1 MSRMIYLDHAATTKT
16 MLEAAEAMEPYLEV
30 YYGNPS
36 TIYEFGEK
44 SREAIEHSR
53 EVIARTIHARPE
65 EIFFTSGGTESDNW
79 ALKEAVHLH
88 ERMHGKKGGILT
100 TPVEHHA
107 VLNSWALK
115 EAVHLH
121 ESMHPGSRGKILT
134 TPVEHHAI
142 LNSCEELKQM
152 GCGISYLNVDAT
164 GRVILS
170 DAERAIMEGDDACL
184 LSVMYANNEIGT
196 VEPIDE
202 LGRMARRR
210 RIIFHTDAVQA
221 YGHLPIHVQRENID
235 MLSASAHKFGGPKGV
250 GFLYIRSEINLPAFV
265 HGGAQ
270 ESNRRA
276 GTENVPGI
284 VGMGKAAELA
294 HRRMRMERQR
304 VRYLRDYLAHRI
316 LQEIPDVM
324 MTGNRKFRLANNASF
339 CFKGIT
345 GEAAAILLDTQG
357 ICVSS
362 GSACSTGS
370 LEDSHVLTAVGLGG
384 EWAQGALRFTMGPE
398 NTKEEMDYVAEKVK
412 YVVAD
417 MRGA

>member
-1 MSRMIYLDHAATTKT
+1 MEKMIYLDHAATTRT
-16 MLEAAEAMEPYLEV
+16 LPEVTEVMEPYQDI

-44 SREAIEHSR
+44 SREAIEWAR
-53 EVIARTIHARPE
+53 EMIAGTIRARPE
-65 EIFFTSGGTESDNW
+65 EIFFTSGGTESDN
-79 ALKEAVHLH
+79 
-88 ERMHGKKGGILT
+88 
-100 TPVEHHA
+100 
-107 VLNSWALK
+107 WALK

-152 GCGISYLNVDAT
+152 GCGVFFLNVDET
-164 GRVILS
+164 GRVFLAA
-170 DAERAIMEGDDACL
+170 AEEAVLENEDACL
-184 LSVMYANNEIGT
+184 ISVMYANNEIGT
-196 VEPIDE
+196 IQPIDE
-202 LGRMARRR
+202 LGKMAKRRK
-210 RIIFHTDAVQA
+210 ILFHTDAVQA
-221 YGHLPIHVQRENID
+221 YGHLPINVQRDNID

-250 GFLYIRSEINLPAFV
+250 GFLYIRKEINLPAFV

-294 HRRMRMERQR
+294 YKRMGMESRRIRH
-304 VRYLRDYLAHRI
+304 LRDYLAYRI
-316 LQEIPDVM
+316 LREIPDVK
-324 MTGNRKFRLANNASF
+324 MTGNRKYRLSNNASF
-339 CFKGIT
+339 CFRGIT

-370 LEDSHVLTAVGLGG
+370 LEDSHVLAAIGIES
-384 EWAQGALRFTMGPE
+384 EWAQGALRITLGAE
-398 NTKEEMDYVAEKVK
+398 NTKEEMDYVVEKVK
-412 YVVAD
+412 MVVAD
-417 MRGA
+417 MRGMR

>member
-16 MLEAAEAMEPYLEV
+16 MPEAAEAMETYLEV

-107 VLNSWALK
+107 V
-115 EAVHLH
+115 
-121 ESMHPGSRGKILT
+121 
-134 TPVEHHAI
+134 

-384 EWAQGALRFTMGPE
+384 EWAQGALRFTLGPE

>member
-16 MLEAAEAMEPYLEV
+16 LPEVTEAMEPYQEI

-44 SREAIEHSR
+44 SREAIESVR
-53 EVIARTIHARPE
+53 ELIARTIHARPE

-79 ALKEAVHLH
+79 ALKEAVHLY
-88 ERMHGKKGGILT
+88 ERLHGGRRGHILT

-107 VLNSWALK
+107 VLHSCL
-115 EAVHLH
+115 EL
-121 ESMHPGSRGKILT
+121 EEMGS
-134 TPVEHHAI
+134 
-142 LNSCEELKQM
+142 
-152 GCGISYLNVDAT
+152 GISYLKVDES
-164 GRVILS
+164 GRVVPKKVEDMILEH
-170 DAERAIMEGDDACL
+170 DNTCL

-196 VEPIDE
+196 IEPIEE
-202 LGRMARRR
+202 LGRIAQKNQL
-210 RIIFHTDAVQA
+210 IFHTDAVQA

-250 GFLYIRSEINLPAFV
+250 GFLYIRSNMNLPAFI

-294 HRRMRMERQR
+294 HRRMRMENRHMK
-304 VRYLRDYLAHRI
+304 YLRDYLIRRV
-316 LQEIPDVM
+316 LNEIPDVIL
-324 MTGNRKFRLANNASF
+324 TGSRQFRLSNNASF

-370 LEDSHVLTAVGLGG
+370 LEDSHVLSAIGLES
-384 EWAQGALRFTMGPE
+384 EWAQGAVRITLGAE
-398 NTKEEMDYVAEKVK
+398 NTKEEIDYTLEKLK
-412 YVVAD
+412 MVVAD
-417 MRGA
+417 MRGVC

>member
-1 MSRMIYLDHAATTKT
+1 MSKMIYLDHAATTRTLPEVTK
-16 MLEAAEAMEPYLEV
+16 AMEPYLDI

-44 SREAIEHSR
+44 SRDAIEHVR
-53 EVIARTIHARPE
+53 ETIARTIHARPE

-79 ALKEAVHLH
+79 ALKEAASYYERIH
-88 ERMHGKKGGILT
+88 EGEKGC
-100 TPVEHHA
+100 
-107 VLNSWALK
+107 
-115 EAVHLH
+115 
-121 ESMHPGSRGKILT
+121 ILT

-142 LNSCEELKQM
+142 LNSCQELEEM
-152 GCGISYLNVDAT
+152 HCGITFLKVDES
-164 GRVILS
+164 GRVILRE
-170 DAERAIMEGDDACL
+170 AENAIAEQENACL

-196 VEPIDE
+196 IEPIDD
-202 LGRMARRR
+202 LGRLAKKSGL
-210 RIIFHTDAVQA
+210 IFHTDAVQA
-221 YGHLPIHVQRENID
+221 YGHLPIHVGRDHID

-250 GFLYIRSEINLPAFV
+250 GFLYIRSNINLPAFI

-294 HRRMRMERQR
+294 HRRMRMENHK

-316 LQEIPDVM
+316 LQEIPDVI
-324 MTGNRKFRLANNASF
+324 MTGNRKFRLSNNASF

-370 LEDSHVLTAVGLGG
+370 YEDSHVLSAIGVES
-384 EWAQGALRFTMGPE
+384 EWAQGAVRFTLGAE

-412 YVVAD
+412 MVVAD
-417 MRGA
+417 MRGN

>member
-16 MLEAAEAMEPYLEV
+16 MPEAAEAMEPYLEV

-107 VLNSWALK
+107 VLNS
-115 EAVHLH
+115 
-121 ESMHPGSRGKILT
+121 
-134 TPVEHHAI
+134 
-142 LNSCEELKQM
+142 CDELKQM

-170 DAERAIMEGDDACL
+170 DAERAIMESDDACL

-202 LGRMARRR
+202 MGRMARRR

-384 EWAQGALRFTMGPE
+384 EWAQGALRFTLGPE

-417 MRGA
+417 IRTNA

>member
-1 MSRMIYLDHAATTKT
+1 
-16 MLEAAEAMEPYLEV
+16 
-30 YYGNPS
+30 
-36 TIYEFGEK
+36 
-44 SREAIEHSR
+44 
-53 EVIARTIHARPE
+53 
-65 EIFFTSGGTESDNW
+65 
-79 ALKEAVHLH
+79 
-88 ERMHGKKGGILT
+88 
-100 TPVEHHA
+100 
-107 VLNSWALK
+107 
-115 EAVHLH
+115 
-121 ESMHPGSRGKILT
+121 
-134 TPVEHHAI
+134 
-142 LNSCEELKQM
+142 
-152 GCGISYLNVDAT
+152 
-164 GRVILS
+164 
-170 DAERAIMEGDDACL
+170 
-184 LSVMYANNEIGT
+184 MYANNEIGT

>member
-16 MLEAAEAMEPYLEV
+16 LTEVTEAMEPYQEI

-44 SREAIEHSR
+44 SREAIESAR
-53 EVIARTIHARPE
+53 ELIARTIHARPE

-79 ALKEAVHLH
+79 ALKEAVHLY
-88 ERMHGKKGGILT
+88 ERMHNGRKG
-100 TPVEHHA
+100 H
-107 VLNSWALK
+107 
-115 EAVHLH
+115 
-121 ESMHPGSRGKILT
+121 ILT

-142 LNSCEELKQM
+142 LNSCMELAEM
-152 GCGISYLNVDAT
+152 NCGFSYLQVDES
-164 GRVILS
+164 GRVYLP
-170 DAERAIMEGDDACL
+170 AVEECVMGRENACL
-184 LSVMYANNEIGT
+184 MSVMYANNEIGT
-196 VEPIDE
+196 VEPIEE
-202 LGRMARRR
+202 LGRIARKCQL
-210 RIIFHTDAVQA
+210 IFHTDAVQA
-221 YGHLPIHVQRENID
+221 YGHLPIHVQREHID

-250 GFLYIRSEINLPAFV
+250 GFLYIRNDINLPAFV

-294 HRRMRMERQR
+294 HRRMKMENRR
-304 VRYLRDYLAHRI
+304 TKYLRDYLVYRVLH
-316 LQEIPDVM
+316 EIPDVIL
-324 MTGNRKFRLANNASF
+324 TGSRQFRLSNNASF

-370 LEDSHVLTAVGLGG
+370 LEDSHVLSAIGLES
-384 EWAQGALRFTMGPE
+384 EWARGAVRITLGAE
-398 NTKEEMDYVAEKVK
+398 NTKEEMEYTVEKLKMVI
-412 YVVAD
+412 AD
-417 MRGA
+417 MRNI

>member
-16 MLEAAEAMEPYLEV
+16 MPEAAEAMEPYLEV

-107 VLNSWALK
+107 VLNS
-115 EAVHLH
+115 
-121 ESMHPGSRGKILT
+121 
-134 TPVEHHAI
+134 
-142 LNSCEELKQM
+142 CEELKQM
-152 GCGISYLNVDAT
+152 GCGISYLSVDAT

-170 DAERAIMEGDDACL
+170 DAERAIMESDDACL

-384 EWAQGALRFTMGPE
+384 EWAQGELRFTLGPE

>member
-16 MLEAAEAMEPYLEV
+16 LTEVTEAMEPYQEI

-44 SREAIEHSR
+44 SREAIESVR
-53 EVIARTIHARPE
+53 ELIARTIHARPE

-79 ALKEAVHLH
+79 ALKEAVHLY
-88 ERMHGKKGGILT
+88 ERMHNGRKG
-100 TPVEHHA
+100 H
-107 VLNSWALK
+107 
-115 EAVHLH
+115 
-121 ESMHPGSRGKILT
+121 ILT

-142 LNSCEELKQM
+142 LNSCMELAEM
-152 GCGISYLNVDAT
+152 NCGFSYLQVDES
-164 GRVILS
+164 GRVYLP
-170 DAERAIMEGDDACL
+170 AVEECVMGQENACL
-184 LSVMYANNEIGT
+184 MSVMYANNEIGT
-196 VEPIDE
+196 VEPIEE
-202 LGRMARRR
+202 LGRIARKCQL
-210 RIIFHTDAVQA
+210 IFHTDAVQA
-221 YGHLPIHVQRENID
+221 YGHLPIHVQREHID

-250 GFLYIRSEINLPAFV
+250 GFLYIRNDINFPAFV

-294 HRRMRMERQR
+294 HRRMKMENRR
-304 VRYLRDYLAHRI
+304 TKYLRDYLVYRVLH
-316 LQEIPDVM
+316 EIPDVIL
-324 MTGNRKFRLANNASF
+324 TGSRQFRLSNNASF

-370 LEDSHVLTAVGLGG
+370 LEDSHVLSAIGLES
-384 EWAQGALRFTMGPE
+384 EWARGAVRITLGAE
-398 NTKEEMDYVAEKVK
+398 NTKEEMEYTVEKLKMVI
-412 YVVAD
+412 AD
-417 MRGA
+417 MRNI

>member
-1 MSRMIYLDHAATTKT
+1 MEKMIYLDHAATTRT
-16 MLEAAEAMEPYLEV
+16 LPEVTEVMEPYQDI

-44 SREAIEHSR
+44 SREAIEWAR
-53 EVIARTIHARPE
+53 EMIAGTIRARPE
-65 EIFFTSGGTESDNW
+65 EIFFTSGGTESDN
-79 ALKEAVHLH
+79 
-88 ERMHGKKGGILT
+88 
-100 TPVEHHA
+100 
-107 VLNSWALK
+107 WALK

-152 GCGISYLNVDAT
+152 GCGVFFLNVDET
-164 GRVILS
+164 GRVFLAA
-170 DAERAIMEGDDACL
+170 AEEAVLENEDACL
-184 LSVMYANNEIGT
+184 ISVMYANNEIGT
-196 VEPIDE
+196 IQPIDE
-202 LGRMARRR
+202 LGRMAKRRK
-210 RIIFHTDAVQA
+210 ILFHTDAVQA
-221 YGHLPIHVQRENID
+221 YGHLPINVQRDNID

-250 GFLYIRSEINLPAFV
+250 GFLYIRKEINLPAFV

-294 HRRMRMERQR
+294 HKRMGMESRRIRH
-304 VRYLRDYLAHRI
+304 LRDYLAYRI
-316 LQEIPDVM
+316 LREIPDVK
-324 MTGNRKFRLANNASF
+324 MTGNRKYRLSNNASF
-339 CFKGIT
+339 CFRGIT

-370 LEDSHVLTAVGLGG
+370 LEDSHVLAAIGIES
-384 EWAQGALRFTMGPE
+384 EWAQGALRITLGAE
-398 NTKEEMDYVAEKVK
+398 NTKEEMDYVVEKVK
-412 YVVAD
+412 MVVAD
-417 MRGA
+417 MRGMR

>member
-16 MLEAAEAMEPYLEV
+16 LTEVTEAMEPYQEI

-44 SREAIEHSR
+44 SREAIESVR
-53 EVIARTIHARPE
+53 ELIARTIHARPE

-79 ALKEAVHLH
+79 ALKEAVHLY
-88 ERMHGKKGGILT
+88 ERMHNGRKG
-100 TPVEHHA
+100 H
-107 VLNSWALK
+107 
-115 EAVHLH
+115 
-121 ESMHPGSRGKILT
+121 ILT

-142 LNSCEELKQM
+142 LNSCMELAEM
-152 GCGISYLNVDAT
+152 NCGFSYLQVDES
-164 GRVILS
+164 GRVYLP
-170 DAERAIMEGDDACL
+170 AVEECVMGQENACL
-184 LSVMYANNEIGT
+184 MSVMYANNEIGT
-196 VEPIDE
+196 VEPIEE
-202 LGRMARRR
+202 LGRIARKCQL
-210 RIIFHTDAVQA
+210 IFHTDAVQA
-221 YGHLPIHVQRENID
+221 YGHLPIHVQREHID

-250 GFLYIRSEINLPAFV
+250 GFLYIRNDINLPAFV

-284 VGMGKAAELA
+284 VGMGKAAELV
-294 HRRMRMERQR
+294 HRRMKMENRR
-304 VRYLRDYLAHRI
+304 TKYLRDYLVYRVLH
-316 LQEIPDVM
+316 EIPDVIL
-324 MTGNRKFRLANNASF
+324 TGSRQFRLSNNASF

-370 LEDSHVLTAVGLGG
+370 LEDSHVLSAIGLES
-384 EWAQGALRFTMGPE
+384 EWARGAVRITLGAE
-398 NTKEEMDYVAEKVK
+398 NTKEEMEYTVEKLKMVI
-412 YVVAD
+412 AD
-417 MRGA
+417 MRNI

>member
-1 MSRMIYLDHAATTKT
+1 MENMIYLDHAATTRT
-16 MLEAAEAMEPYLEV
+16 LPEVAEAMEPYQDI

-44 SREAIEHSR
+44 SREAIENAR
-53 EVIARTIHARPE
+53 ELIADTIRARPE

-88 ERMHGKKGGILT
+88 ERMH
-100 TPVEHHA
+100 
-107 VLNSWALK
+107 
-115 EAVHLH
+115 
-121 ESMHPGSRGKILT
+121 PGRKGKILT

-152 GCGISYLNVDAT
+152 DCGVFYLNVDET
-164 GRVILS
+164 GRTILP
-170 DAERAIMEGDDACL
+170 DAEEAVLENEDSCL
-184 LSVMYANNEIGT
+184 ISVMYANNEIGT
-196 VEPIDE
+196 IQPIDE
-202 LGRMARRR
+202 LGRMAKRRK
-210 RIIFHTDAVQA
+210 ILFHTDAVQA
-221 YGHLPIHVQRENID
+221 YGHLPINVRRDNID

-250 GFLYIRSEINLPAFV
+250 GFLYIRKEINLPAFV

-294 HRRMRMERQR
+294 HKRMRTESRR
-304 VRYLRDYLAHRI
+304 IRYLRDYLAYRI
-316 LQEIPDVM
+316 LREIPDVI
-324 MTGNRKFRLANNASF
+324 MTGNRKYRLANNASF
-339 CFKGIT
+339 CFRGIT

-370 LEDSHVLTAVGLGG
+370 MEDSHVLAAIGIES
-384 EWAQGALRFTMGPE
+384 EWAQGALRITLGAE

-412 YVVAD
+412 MVVAD
-417 MRGA
+417 MRGMR

>member
-16 MLEAAEAMEPYLEV
+16 LTEVTEAMEPYQEI

-44 SREAIEHSR
+44 SREAIESVR
-53 EVIARTIHARPE
+53 ELIARTIHARPE

-79 ALKEAVHLH
+79 ALKEAVHLY
-88 ERMHGKKGGILT
+88 ERMHNGRKG
-100 TPVEHHA
+100 H
-107 VLNSWALK
+107 
-115 EAVHLH
+115 
-121 ESMHPGSRGKILT
+121 ILT

-142 LNSCEELKQM
+142 LNSCMELAEM
-152 GCGISYLNVDAT
+152 NCGFSYLQVDES
-164 GRVILS
+164 GRVYLP
-170 DAERAIMEGDDACL
+170 AVEECVMGQENACL
-184 LSVMYANNEIGT
+184 MSVMYANNEIGT
-196 VEPIDE
+196 VEPIEE
-202 LGRMARRR
+202 LGRIARKCQL
-210 RIIFHTDAVQA
+210 IFHTDAVQA
-221 YGHLPIHVQRENID
+221 YGHLPIHVQREHID

-250 GFLYIRSEINLPAFV
+250 GFLYIRNDINLQAFV

-294 HRRMRMERQR
+294 HRRMKMENRR
-304 VRYLRDYLAHRI
+304 TKYLRDYLVYRVLH
-316 LQEIPDVM
+316 EIPDVIL
-324 MTGNRKFRLANNASF
+324 TGSRQFRLSNNASF

-370 LEDSHVLTAVGLGG
+370 LEDSHVLSAIGLES
-384 EWAQGALRFTMGPE
+384 EWARGAVRITLGAE
-398 NTKEEMDYVAEKVK
+398 NTKEEMEYTVEKLKMVI
-412 YVVAD
+412 AD
-417 MRGA
+417 MRNI

>member
-16 MLEAAEAMEPYLEV
+16 LTEVTEAMEPYQEI

-44 SREAIEHSR
+44 SREAIESVR
-53 EVIARTIHARPE
+53 ELIARTIHARPE

-79 ALKEAVHLH
+79 ALKEAVHLY
-88 ERMHGKKGGILT
+88 ERMHNGRKG
-100 TPVEHHA
+100 H
-107 VLNSWALK
+107 
-115 EAVHLH
+115 
-121 ESMHPGSRGKILT
+121 ILT

-142 LNSCEELKQM
+142 LNSCMELAEM
-152 GCGISYLNVDAT
+152 NCGFSYLQVDES
-164 GRVILS
+164 GRVYLP
-170 DAERAIMEGDDACL
+170 AVEECVMGQENACL
-184 LSVMYANNEIGT
+184 MSVMYANNEIGT
-196 VEPIDE
+196 VEPIEE
-202 LGRMARRR
+202 LGRIARKCQL
-210 RIIFHTDAVQA
+210 IFHTDAVQA
-221 YGHLPIHVQRENID
+221 YGHSPIHVQREHID

-250 GFLYIRSEINLPAFV
+250 GFLYIRNDINLPAFV

-294 HRRMRMERQR
+294 HRRMKMENRR
-304 VRYLRDYLAHRI
+304 TKYLRDYLVYRVLH
-316 LQEIPDVM
+316 EIPDVIL
-324 MTGNRKFRLANNASF
+324 TGSRQFRLSNNASF

-370 LEDSHVLTAVGLGG
+370 LEDSHVLSAIGLES
-384 EWAQGALRFTMGPE
+384 EWARGAVRITLGAE
-398 NTKEEMDYVAEKVK
+398 NTKEEMEYTVEKLKMVI
-412 YVVAD
+412 AD
-417 MRGA
+417 MRNI

>member
-1 MSRMIYLDHAATTKT
+1 MSKMIYLDHAATTRTLPEVTK
-16 MLEAAEAMEPYLEV
+16 AMEPYQEI

-44 SREAIEHSR
+44 SKDAIENAR
-53 EVIARTIHARPE
+53 AVIAGTIHARPE

-79 ALKEAVHLH
+79 ALKEAVHLY
-88 ERMHGKKGGILT
+88 EKMHNGEKGY
-100 TPVEHHA
+100 
-107 VLNSWALK
+107 
-115 EAVHLH
+115 
-121 ESMHPGSRGKILT
+121 ILT

-142 LNSCEELKQM
+142 LNTCKELEET
-152 GCGISYLNVDAT
+152 GCGISHLKVDDS
-164 GRVILS
+164 GRVIL
-170 DAERAIMEGDDACL
+170 AEAEEAILENTCL

-196 VEPIDE
+196 IEPIKE
-202 LGRMARRR
+202 LGRLAGKNNL
-210 RIIFHTDAVQA
+210 IFHTDAVQA
-221 YGHLPIHVQRENID
+221 YGHLPIHVQRDHID

-250 GFLYIRSEINLPAFV
+250 GFLYIRSDINLPAFIQ
-265 HGGAQ
+265 GGAQ

-294 HRRMRMERQR
+294 HKSMQWENRKIK
-304 VRYLRDYLAHRI
+304 YLRDYLAHRI
-316 LQEIPDVM
+316 LSEIPDVI
-324 MTGNRKFRLANNASF
+324 MTGNRKFRLSNNASF

-370 LEDSHVLTAVGLGG
+370 AESSHVLSAIGVDR
-384 EWAQGALRFTMGPE
+384 EWAEGALRFTLGAE
-398 NTKEEMDYVAEKVK
+398 NTREEMEYTVEKVK
-412 YVVAD
+412 MVIAD
-417 MRGA
+417 MRGTA

>member
-107 VLNSWALK
+107 V
-115 EAVHLH
+115 
-121 ESMHPGSRGKILT
+121 
-134 TPVEHHAI
+134 

-417 MRGA
+417 MRGARQAAVLRDIIDKIFLGGLWMLIAIVMEWAAK